1 MSEMKKPLGPGY
13 RAGKIVLSYVLGAWK
28 FSLKGWYGFE
38 PLADRVDDCV
48 LERVQFAIDPN
59 FPNPPPSMDE
69 FVHEDLQVQEMLN
82 DPQATSLEDFAFL
95 VSGKY
100 HMMGHLM
107 LGDYCVRSGPQ
118 GPEGRSGMTFD
129 AVSARDPIFYR
140 WHGHLE
146 NLMQQFRDRK
156 FPEYTLQDFGLDD
169 GIRVNSVDT
178 IIDKQ
183 ASMTNEDLKN
193 ILITYTE
200 EAWVNYAFDSQIHY
214 YRTNHLGEYF

>member
-1 MSEMKKPLGPGY
+1 ME
-13 RAGKIVLSYVLGAWK
+13 
-28 FSLKGWYGFE
+28 
-38 PLADRVDDCV
+38 
-48 LERVQFAIDPN
+48 
-59 FPNPPPSMDE
+59 E
-69 FVHEDLQVQEMLN
+69 FVHEDSLVQEMLN
-82 DPQATSLEDFAFL
+82 DPQATSLEDFAIL

-118 GPEGRSGMTFD
+118 GFEGRSGMTFD

-156 FPEYTLQDFGLDD
+156 MPEYTLQDFGLDD
-169 GIRVNSVDT
+169 GVSVTSVDT
-178 IIDKQ
+178 VIDKEE
-183 ASMTNEDLKN
+183 SMTNEDLKN

-214 YRTNHLGEYF
+214 YRTNHLGEYSHSSYLS

>member
-1 MSEMKKPLGPGY
+1 
-13 RAGKIVLSYVLGAWK
+13 
-28 FSLKGWYGFE
+28 
-38 PLADRVDDCV
+38 
-48 LERVQFAIDPN
+48 
-59 FPNPPPSMDE
+59 MDE
-69 FVHEDLQVQEMLN
+69 FVHEDLQVQKMLN
-82 DPQATSLEDFAFL
+82 DPQATSLEDFAIL

-178 IIDKQ
+178 VIDKQ

-214 YRTNHLGEYF
+214 YRTNHLGEYS